1 MDRVRAGRGVAV
13 ALAVVM
19 VCAQAASAQLAG
31 RVGDVIESMGNGGV
45 DWTTGV
51 VTATGLGAP
60 PENAVNRAQARAMA
74 ERAAFIVATRNL
86 LEVVKGIRVD
96 SATLVENFIV
106 SSDVIKTEVSG
117 FVQGAQILK
126 KQMNPDGSVEVL
138 VGVKLQGDLLN
149 SLIPKQTGGG
159 QPVPAPSQAPV
170 APTPSPSQP
179 QAGTPAPAPAPAQ
192 AAAAAYTGLI
202 VDARGIGVKPAMVP
216 KIRNEEGREVYGSA
230 FVNRQYAVEQGMVGY
245 LKDLGAAQGN
255 PRVTDRP
262 LVVKALKSDGPNKTD
277 LVISNSDAQALHG
290 MKENLNFLEKA
301 RVMVVL
307 D

>member
-1 MDRVRAGRGVAV
+1 MNHRMTHRGAALFLAGLLLFVN
-13 ALAVVM
+13 
-19 VCAQAASAQLAG
+19 AASAQVGG

-45 DWTTGV
+45 DWTTGMI
-51 VTATGLGAP
+51 TATGLGAP

-106 SSDVIKTEVSG
+106 SSDIIKTEVSG

-126 KQMNPDGSVEVL
+126 KQVNPDGSVEVL

-149 SLIPKQTGGG
+149 TMIPKQTGGG
-159 QPVPAPSQAPV
+159 APVPV
-170 APTPSPSQP
+170 APPTAAQ
-179 QAGTPAPAPAPAQ
+179 APAQ
-192 AAAAAYTGLI
+192 AGTAYTGLI
-202 VDARGIGVKPAMVP
+202 VDARGTGVRPAMVP
-216 KIRNEEGREVYGSA
+216 KIRNEEGREVYGSS

-245 LKDLGAAQGN
+245 LKDPVSAQAN

-262 LVVKALKSDGPNKTD
+262 LVVKAIKTDGPNKTD
-277 LVISNSDAQALHG
+277 LVISNADAQTLHG
-290 MKENLNFLEKA
+290 MKEHLSFLEKA

>member
-1 MDRVRAGRGVAV
+1 MMRRMTQRGIVL
-13 ALAVVM
+13 ALAGVWL
-19 VCAQAASAQLAG
+19 CAQAASAQMG

-45 DWTTGV
+45 DWTTGMI
-51 VTATGLGAP
+51 TATGLGAP

-117 FVQGAQILK
+117 FVQGAQTLK
-126 KQMNPDGSVEVL
+126 KQVNPDGSVEVL

-149 SLIPKQTGGG
+149 SMIPKQTGGG
-159 QPVPAPSQAPV
+159 TPVPAPPPVQA
-170 APTPSPSQP
+170 Q
-179 QAGTPAPAPAPAQ
+179 TPAPAPAS
-192 AAAAAYTGLI
+192 AYTGLI
-202 VDARGIGVKPAMVP
+202 IDARGTGVRPAMVP

-245 LKDLGAAQGN
+245 LKDVAAAQAN

-262 LVVKALKSDGPNKTD
+262 LLVKALKTDGPNKTD
-277 LVISNSDAQALHG
+277 LVISNSDAQVLHG
-290 MKENLNFLEKA
+290 MKENLTFLEKA

>member
-1 MDRVRAGRGVAV
+1 MTYRLRTQGII
-13 ALAVVM
+13 LAVIGVLLC
-19 VCAQAASAQLAG
+19 VNAASAQLAG
-31 RVGDVIESMGNGGV
+31 RVGDVIESMGTGGV

-96 SATLVENFIV
+96 SATLVENFITT
-106 SSDVIKTEVSG
+106 SDVIKTEVSG
-117 FVQGAQILK
+117 FVQGAQIMK
-126 KQMNPDGSVEVL
+126 KQVNPDGSVEVM
-138 VGVKLQGDLLN
+138 VGVKLTGDLLN
-149 SLIPKQTGGG
+149 TLLPKQAGGG
-159 QPVPAPSQAPV
+159 QPVPIP
-170 APTPSPSQP
+170 P
-179 QAGTPAPAPAPAQ
+179 QAAPAPS
-192 AAAAAYTGLI
+192 AAAFTGLI
-202 VDARGIGVKPAMVP
+202 VDARGTGVRPAMAP

-245 LKDLGAAQGN
+245 LKDVGAAQTN

-262 LVVKALKSDGPNKTD
+262 LLVKALKTDGPNRTD
-277 LVISNSDAQALHG
+277 LVISNGDAQVLHG
-290 MKENLNFLEKA
+290 MKEHLNFLEKA

>member
-1 MDRVRAGRGVAV
+1 MERRLTQRGLAV
-13 ALAVVM
+13 AALGFLLF
-19 VCAQAASAQLAG
+19 AQAASAQLAG
-31 RVGDVIESMGNGGV
+31 RVGDVIESMGTGGV

-51 VTATGLGAP
+51 ITATGLGAP

-74 ERAAFIVATRNL
+74 ERAAFVVATRNL

-117 FVQGAQILK
+117 FVQGAQIMK
-126 KQMNPDGSVEVL
+126 KQVNADGSVEVM
-138 VGVKLQGDLLN
+138 VGVKLTGDLLN
-149 SLIPKQTGGG
+149 TLLPKNTGGG
-159 QPVPAPSQAPV
+159 SPIQAPSGRSFTAQPREPVPVQPSQAPAAV
-170 APTPSPSQP
+170 AF
-179 QAGTPAPAPAPAQ
+179 
-192 AAAAAYTGLI
+192 TGLI
-202 VDARGIGVKPAMVP
+202 VDARGTGVRPAMVP

-245 LKDLGAAQGN
+245 LKDVGAAQAN

-262 LVVKALKSDGPNKTD
+262 LLVKALKTDGPNRTD
-277 LVISNSDAQALHG
+277 LVISNSDAQVLHG
-290 MKENLNFLEKA
+290 MKEHLSFLEKA

>member
-1 MDRVRAGRGVAV
+1 MKYRLRTQGII
-13 ALAVVM
+13 LAVIGVLLC
-19 VCAQAASAQLAG
+19 VNAASAQLAG
-31 RVGDVIESMGNGGV
+31 RVGDVIESMGTGGV

-51 VTATGLGAP
+51 VSATGLGAP

-117 FVQGAQILK
+117 FVQGAQIMK
-126 KQMNPDGSVEVL
+126 KQVNPDGSVEVL
-138 VGVKLQGDLLN
+138 VGVKLTGDLLN
-149 SLIPKQTGGG
+149 TLLPKQTGGG
-159 QPVPAPSQAPV
+159 QPIPVLPPAEAPSAPPLAQAP
-170 APTPSPSQP
+170 S
-179 QAGTPAPAPAPAQ
+179 G
-192 AAAAAYTGLI
+192 AAFTGLI
-202 VDARGIGVKPAMVP
+202 VDARGTGVRPAMAP
-216 KIRNEEGREVYGSA
+216 KIRNQEGREVYGSA

-245 LKDLGAAQGN
+245 LKDLAAAQAN
-255 PRVTDRP
+255 SRVTDRP
-262 LVVKALKSDGPNKTD
+262 LLVKALKTDGPNKTD
-277 LVISNSDAQALHG
+277 LVISNSDAQVLHG
-290 MKENLNFLEKA
+290 MKEHLSFLEKA

>member
-1 MDRVRAGRGVAV
+1 MNYRMTHRGAALFLAGLLLFVN
-13 ALAVVM
+13 
-19 VCAQAASAQLAG
+19 AASAQVGG
-31 RVGDVIESMGNGGV
+31 RVGDVIESVGNGGV
-45 DWTTGV
+45 DWTTGMI
-51 VTATGLGAP
+51 TATGLGAP

-106 SSDVIKTEVSG
+106 SSDIIKTEVSG

-126 KQMNPDGSVEVL
+126 KQVNPDGSVEVL

-149 SLIPKQTGGG
+149 TMIPKQTGGG
-159 QPVPAPSQAPV
+159 VPVPAAP
-170 APTPSPSQP
+170 Q
-179 QAGTPAPAPAPAQ
+179 APAQ
-192 AAAAAYTGLI
+192 APAQAGTAYTGLI
-202 VDARGIGVKPAMVP
+202 VDARGTGVRPAMVP
-216 KIRNEEGREVYGSA
+216 KIRNEEGREVYGSS

-245 LKDLGAAQGN
+245 LKDPVSAQAN

-262 LVVKALKSDGPNKTD
+262 LVVKAIKTDGPNKTD
-277 LVISNSDAQALHG
+277 LVISNADAQTLHG
-290 MKENLNFLEKA
+290 MKEHLSFLEKA

>member
-1 MDRVRAGRGVAV
+1 MKHRLCGQGII
-13 ALAVVM
+13 LAVIGVLLC
-19 VCAQAASAQLAG
+19 VNAASAQLAG

-60 PENAVNRAQARAMA
+60 PENAANRAQARAMA

-117 FVQGAQILK
+117 FVQGAQIMK
-126 KQMNPDGSVEVL
+126 KQVNPDGSVEVL
-138 VGVKLQGDLLN
+138 VGVKLTGDLMNTL
-149 SLIPKQTGGG
+149 LPKQAGGG
-159 QPVPAPSQAPV
+159 MPVPVPPQAQAPSAT
-170 APTPSPSQP
+170 AF
-179 QAGTPAPAPAPAQ
+179 
-192 AAAAAYTGLI
+192 TGLI
-202 VDARGIGVKPAMVP
+202 VDARGTGVRPAMVP

-245 LKDLGAAQGN
+245 LKDLGAAQSN

-262 LVVKALKSDGPNKTD
+262 LLVKAIKTDGPNQTD
-277 LVISNSDAQALHG
+277 LVISNSDARVLHG
-290 MKENLNFLEKA
+290 MKEHLSFLEKA

>member
-1 MDRVRAGRGVAV
+1 MKRRLTGQGI
-13 ALAVVM
+13 VM
-19 VCAQAASAQLAG
+19 LGLGLLLCASAASAQLAG
-31 RVGDVIESMGNGGV
+31 RVGDVIESMGTTGSI
-45 DWTTGV
+45 DWTKGV

-74 ERAAFIVATRNL
+74 ERAAFLVATRNL

-106 SSDVIKTEVSG
+106 TSDVIKSEVSG
-117 FVQGAQILK
+117 FVQGAQIMK
-126 KQMNPDGSVEVL
+126 KQVNPDGSVEVL
-138 VGVKLQGDLLN
+138 VGVRLTGDLLN
-149 SLIPKQTGGG
+149 TLMPRETGGG
-159 QPVPAPSQAPV
+159 EPIPVPPTMAVPS
-170 APTPSPSQP
+170 
-179 QAGTPAPAPAPAQ
+179 
-192 AAAAAYTGLI
+192 AAFTGLI
-202 VDARGIGVKPAMVP
+202 VDARGTGVRPAMAP

-245 LKDLGAAQGN
+245 LKDVGAAQGN

-262 LVVKALKSDGPNKTD
+262 LLVKAVRTDGPNKTD
-277 LVISNSDAQALHG
+277 LVISNSDAQVLHS
-290 MKENLNFLEKA
+290 MKEHLTFLEKA

>member
-1 MDRVRAGRGVAV
+1 MDHRMTYRGMALVLAGLVLVAQ
-13 ALAVVM
+13 VV
-19 VCAQAASAQLAG
+19 SAQVAG

-45 DWTTGV
+45 DWTTGMI
-51 VTATGLGAP
+51 TATGLGAP

-96 SATLVENFIV
+96 SATLVENFVV
-106 SSDVIKTEVSG
+106 SSDIIKTEVSG

-126 KQMNPDGSVEVL
+126 KQVNPDGSVEVL

-159 QPVPAPSQAPV
+159 APV
-170 APTPSPSQP
+170 APAQP
-179 QAGTPAPAPAPAQ
+179 QVQAPSMPAPQTLASAGT
-192 AAAAAYTGLI
+192 AYTGLI
-202 VDARGIGVKPAMVP
+202 VDARGIGVRPAMVP
-216 KIRNEEGREVYGSA
+216 KIRNEEGREVYGSS

-245 LKDLGAAQGN
+245 LKDVNAAQAN

-262 LVVKALKSDGPNKTD
+262 LVVKAMKTDGPNRTD
-277 LVISNSDAQALHG
+277 IVISNADAQTLHG
-290 MKENLNFLEKA
+290 MKEHLSFLEKA